1 MADPTG
7 LGILVVDDEEL
18 LREAL
23 CAMLANHGYRILG
36 QAGSGQEA
44 VELADELRPDV
55 VIMDFRM
62 AGMDGVEAIDRI
74 RTSNPSIQAIMFT
87 AFEDPALSMD
97 ASRAGATAFIVMGS
111 DPALILQALRGI
123 TRGEHAPSG
132 IGTVP
137 T

>member
-1 MADPTG
+1 MADRFDP
-7 LGILVVDDEEL
+7 GILVVDDEEL

-23 CAMLANHGYRILG
+23 CAMLTNHGFRVLG

-44 VELADELRPDV
+44 VELAEELRPDV

-74 RTSNPSIQAIMFT
+74 RTANPSTQAIMFT

-97 ASRAGATAFIVMGS
+97 ASRVGAISFIVKGS

-123 TRGEHAPSG
+123 TRGEQAPSG
-132 IGTVP
+132 LGRGP
-137 T
+137 A